1 MSADMLVKLYDER
14 IQPDLAL
21 EEKLKG
27 SGIAIKRG
35 LAANRAVIRSFVTE
49 RFGAQW
55 AEECDSAILNGGCY
69 IAVKDKKVIGF
80 AAYDGL
86 FPDFFGPTGVAEEM
100 RGLGIGKALLLRCL
114 HSMKEKGYRYA
125 IIGWTG
131 PEAFYEKTCGAVVIP
146 DSIPGSY
153 SDLIQ
158 VEG

>member
-14 IQPDLAL
+14 IHPDFAL
-21 EEKLKG
+21 EEKLRA
-27 SGIAIKRG
+27 SGISIKRA
-35 LAANRAVIRSFVTE
+35 LAANRAVIRAFVTE

-55 AEECDSAILNGGCY
+55 AEECDSGILRGGCY
-69 IAVKDKKVIGF
+69 IAVKDKQVIGF

-100 RGLGIGKALLLRCL
+100 RGFGIGKALLLRCL
-114 HSMKEKGYRYA
+114 YSMKEKGYRYA

-131 PEAFYEKTCGAVVIP
+131 PQEFYAKVCGATVIP

-153 SDLIQ
+153 SDLVQ